1 MRVPCILA
9 ALCALAAPGA
19 ADAQDR
25 GAPPPDP
32 APVIVDA
39 RAAKTVD
46 TGAGRIGERQTRE
59 GAARQTGVEPMA
71 RIQNRVA
78 NRVQSRL
85 RTRIDR
91 NYDPRANATS
101 PFVVASD
108 QVRAVGRPRR
118 R

>member
-1 MRVPCILA
+1 MRSLYRLVAVATLA
-9 ALCALAAPGA
+9 TSGTAF
-19 ADAQDR
+19 AQDR

-32 APVIVDA
+32 TPVIVDA

-59 GAARQTGVEPMA
+59 GASRQTGVEPMA
-71 RIQNRVA
+71 RIQSRLA

-108 QVRAVGRPRR
+108 QVRAVGRTRR